1 MDEVKKVKAEVVGR
15 KTRWDKFKIIVLK
28 VILKLKLAIA
38 ILLDLVDL
46 VLANIPILNT
56 LWDIVTIAVLLII
69 LKNKWLAFG
78 AMAELP
84 LVGLP
89 FLGQIDALIPMAT
102 ILTLLDSAETK
113 FHIMDK
119 FE

>member
-1 MDEVKKVKAEVVGR
+1 
-15 KTRWDKFKIIVLK
+15 
-28 VILKLKLAIA
+28 
-38 ILLDLVDL
+38 

-56 LWDIVTIAVLLII
+56 LWDFITLAVLLVI
-69 LKNKWLAFG
+69 LKNKWLAIG
-78 AMAELP
+78 ALGELP

-113 FHIMDK
+113 FHIMEK